1 MKIKLF
7 ALSFLLFSSL
17 LFATSVSAQSA
28 TLQVSTNSDDANQDG
43 TTLSLNDSN
52 MWLGTGG
59 SATQSYTGLRFQ
71 NVQIPKD
78 AQILNAYLQVK
89 SAQNQWNNIG
99 FQMYAEAADNSAT
112 FSTTSKISTRALT
125 ASVVSYS
132 ANVNWTTNTWYNLSN
147 ISPVVQEVINR
158 PGWVNGNSLS
168 IVLKG
173 TGNAWGRKFI
183 KSRNSGAT
191 NGAKLVI
198 QYTTTSTPTPTP
210 TPLPTVTPTPVPTPS
225 PTPIPTPTP
234 VVTPTPTAPPV
245 PTIVPTATPIPT
257 ATPVPTPTP
266 TPVPGGAYENFDGTI
281 ASWLVTKTGSITQS
295 SEQFVS
301 ASSSAKATTVSA
313 NQTGYVSLK
322 FTDAG
327 ASHIWN
333 ERPGTFQWNR
343 ARLFIPSSTLTNLG
357 ATNYLTI
364 GRIWSDGGYGWQV
377 RVKQNGELFVV
388 GRRDWDNT
396 NIEFKVYG
404 QVPQDQWF
412 DLELGLHS
420 QAGPGTKRAFAF
432 TINGD
437 FYGWYRQGKLGTE
450 NYNSFDFGIVE
461 TNSAG
466 SLAVYVDDV
475 FPRTTGQFPSGL
487 DTRSTASVTE
497 KDFRDTSGKEWQID
511 WTTWGENLVLN
522 STTGLS
528 SLASRVQSGKNID
541 RLPDITQ
548 GWAEIEIGWTGAT
561 PTLAPQG
568 YFGPM
573 VGMRKEINREENLEI
588 IPIGR
593 GAGAVDLVYEAWAG
607 GGPVQLATW
616 PLPLASVGGG
626 SHIPESGDIIRTRWT
641 QETATDVRVRVDY
654 FDASSAI
661 WYTDVI
667 NTLSNLTNINGVN
680 YNDGFHKASSVTIDS
695 TQYSIKRF
703 KVGTIDTYPVAT
715 P

>member
-1 MKIKLF
+1 MKLSILF
-7 ALSFLLFSSL
+7 VGLLCCEAFLGFS
-17 LFATSVSAQSA
+17 
-28 TLQVSTNSDDANQDG
+28 
-43 TTLSLNDSN
+43 
-52 MWLGTGG
+52 
-59 SATQSYTGLRFQ
+59 Q
-71 NVQIPKD
+71 NVQIPKG
-78 AQILNAYLQVK
+78 AQIQNAYLQVL

-99 FQMYAEAADNSAT
+99 FQMYAEATDNSAT

-158 PGWVNGNSLS
+158 PGWTTGNSLS
-168 IVLKG
+168 IVIKG

-198 QYTTTSTPTPTP
+198 QYTTTAT
-210 TPLPTVTPTPVPTPS
+210 
-225 PTPIPTPTP
+225 PTPIPTATPTP
-234 VVTPTPTAPPV
+234 V
-245 PTIVPTATPIPT
+245 PT

-266 TPVPGGAYENFDGTI
+266 TPVPGGAYENFDGAI
-281 ASWLVTKTGSITQS
+281 ASWLVTKTGAIVQS

-301 ASSSAKATTVSA
+301 ASSSAKATTAAA
-313 NQTGYVSLK
+313 NQTGFVSLP
-322 FTDAG
+322 FSDA
-327 ASHIWN
+327 ASSHTWN

-343 ARLFIPSSTLTNLG
+343 ARLFIPSASIANLG
-357 ATNYLTI
+357 ATNYITI

-404 QVPQDQWF
+404 QVPQNQWF
-412 DLELGLHS
+412 DLELGLNS

-432 TINGD
+432 LINGD

-461 TNSAG
+461 TNSAAA
-466 SLAVYVDDV
+466 LAVYVDDV

-497 KDFRDTSGKEWQID
+497 KDFRDVSGKEWQID

-522 STTGLS
+522 NITGLS
-528 SLASRVQSGKNID
+528 SLSSRVQSGKNID

-548 GWAEIEIGWTGAT
+548 GWAEIEIGWTGGT

-607 GGPVQLATW
+607 GGPVQLAAW
-616 PLPLASVGGG
+616 PLPLASVGSG

-654 FDASSAI
+654 YDASSAI

-703 KVGTIDTYPVAT
+703 KVGTIDTYPITT